1 MEKNVKAE
9 LLVVDD
15 HSLILE
21 GICKIVNKMP
31 EVTVAD
37 AVTSGKQAIKL
48 IEERDYDVYI
58 LDISIPDISGFE
70 LIAKIRE
77 LNDQARIVV
86 NTMHE
91 EIWMV
96 NRLVQCGV
104 NAVILKSSAHAEL
117 VAAIRSVLRGESY
130 TCPRFA
136 SILQKLNSSSSSV
149 QPKNAPTRRERD
161 VLEAEIYVFAYCSKQ
176 LYYYFNKK
184 SRVLLKI
191 SENTVETFRKRLISK
206 FGAKNAID
214 MVVKA
219 VSQGWIKL
227 D

>member
-15 HSLILE
+15 HNLILE
-21 GICKIVNKMP
+21 GICKVVNKMP
-31 EVTVAD
+31 EVVVVD
-37 AVTSGKQAIKL
+37 AVTSGLQAAEL
-48 IEERDYDVYI
+48 IERRDYDIYI
-58 LDISIPDISGFE
+58 LDVSIPDMSGFE

-77 LNDQARIVV
+77 MNDQAKIIV

-91 EIWMV
+91 EIWIV

-104 NAVILKSSAHAEL
+104 NAVILKSSASAEL
-117 VAAIRSVLRGESY
+117 MTAIRCVLRGEAHA
-130 TCPRFA
+130 CPRFA
-136 SILQKLNSSSSSV
+136 AISQKLNSASAGL
-149 QPKNAPTRRERD
+149 QPKDATTRRERD
-161 VLEAEIYVFAYCSKQ
+161 VLEAVAKGMNTHEIAD
-176 LYYYFNKK
+176 
-184 SRVLLKI
+184 LLKI

-219 VSQGWIKL
+219 VAQGWIALK
-227 D
+227 

>member
-1 MEKNVKAE
+1 MEKNLKAE
-9 LLVVDD
+9 ILAVDD

-21 GICKIVNKMP
+21 GICKMVNKMP
-31 EVTVAD
+31 EATVAD
-37 AVTSGKQAIKL
+37 AVTSGQRALEL
-48 IEERDYDVYI
+48 IAARDYDVYI
-58 LDISIPDISGFE
+58 LDISIPEVSGFE

-77 LNDQARIVV
+77 LNEEARIIV

-91 EIWMV
+91 EIWVV

-104 NAVILKSSAHAEL
+104 NAVILKASASTEL
-117 VAAIRSVLRGESY
+117 VAAVRNVLHGQTY

-136 SILQKLNSSSSSV
+136 SVSQKLLRIAASV
-149 QPKNAPTRRERD
+149 QSKDVPTRRERD
-161 VLEAEIYVFAYCSKQ
+161 VLEAVAKGMNTHEIAF
-176 LYYYFNKK
+176 
-184 SRVLLKI
+184 LLKI

-219 VSQGWIKL
+219 AAQGWIKL

>member
-15 HSLILE
+15 HNLILE
-21 GICKIVNKMP
+21 GICKVVNKMP
-31 EVTVAD
+31 EVVVVD
-37 AVTSGKQAIKL
+37 AVTSGLQAAEL
-48 IEERDYDVYI
+48 IERRDYDIYI
-58 LDISIPDISGFE
+58 LDVSIPDMSGFE

-77 LNDQARIVV
+77 MDDQAKIIV

-91 EIWMV
+91 EIWMA

-104 NAVILKSSAHAEL
+104 NAVILKSSASAEL
-117 VAAIRSVLRGESY
+117 MAAIRCVLRGEAY
-130 TCPRFA
+130 ACPRFA
-136 SILQKLNSSSSSV
+136 AISEKLPSASTGLRSKDV
-149 QPKNAPTRRERD
+149 PTRRERD
-161 VLEAEIYVFAYCSKQ
+161 VLEAVAKGMNTHEIAD
-176 LYYYFNKK
+176 
-184 SRVLLKI
+184 LLNI

-219 VSQGWIKL
+219 IAQGWITL
-227 D
+227 E

>member
-15 HSLILE
+15 HNLILE
-21 GICKIVNKMP
+21 GICKVVNKMP
-31 EVTVAD
+31 EVVVVD
-37 AVTSGKQAIKL
+37 AVTSGLQAAEL
-48 IEERDYDVYI
+48 IERRDYDIYI
-58 LDISIPDISGFE
+58 LDVSIPDMSGFE

-77 LNDQARIVV
+77 MNDQAKIIV

-91 EIWMV
+91 EIWIV

-104 NAVILKSSAHAEL
+104 NAVILKSSASAEL
-117 VAAIRSVLRGESY
+117 MTAIRCVLRGEAHA
-130 TCPRFA
+130 CPRFA
-136 SILQKLNSSSSSV
+136 AISQKLNSASAGL
-149 QPKNAPTRRERD
+149 QPKDEPTRRERD
-161 VLEAEIYVFAYCSKQ
+161 VLEAVAKGMNTHEIAD
-176 LYYYFNKK
+176 
-184 SRVLLKI
+184 LLKI

-219 VSQGWIKL
+219 VAQGWIALK
-227 D
+227 

>member
-15 HSLILE
+15 HSLVLE

-31 EVTVAD
+31 DVTVAD
-37 AVTSGKQAIKL
+37 AVTSGKRAAEL

-58 LDISIPDISGFE
+58 LDISIPDVSGFD
-70 LIAKIRE
+70 LIAQIRE
-77 LNDQARIVV
+77 LNDQARIIV
-86 NTMHE
+86 NTMYE

-104 NAVILKSSAHAEL
+104 NAVILKASASTEL
-117 VAAIRSVLRGESY
+117 VAAIRSVLRGETY

-136 SILQKLNSSSSSV
+136 SISQKLSSGLAGL
-149 QPKNAPTRRERD
+149 QAKDAPTRRERD
-161 VLEAEIYVFAYCSKQ
+161 VLEAVAKGMNTHEIAI
-176 LYYYFNKK
+176 
-184 SRVLLKI
+184 LLKI

-219 VSQGWIKL
+219 VAQGWIKL

>member
-37 AVTSGKQAIKL
+37 AVTSGKQAMKL

-58 LDISIPDISGFE
+58 SIPDISGFE
-70 LIAKIRE
+70 LIDKIRE

-91 EIWMV
+91 KIWMV

-104 NAVILKSSAHAEL
+104 NAVVLKSSAHAEL

-136 SILQKLNSSSSSV
+136 SLSQKLNSSSSGL
-149 QPKNAPTRRERD
+149 QPKDAPTRRERD
-161 VLEAEIYVFAYCSKQ
+161 VLEAVAKGMNTHEIA
-176 LYYYFNKK
+176 
-184 SRVLLKI
+184 VLLKI

-206 FGAKNAID
+206 FEAKNAID

>member
-77 LNDQARIVV
+77 LNDQAKIVV

-117 VAAIRSVLRGESY
+117 GGSYSQCTEGGELYLSSFCFYIAKVKFFIIRFTTKRCSDTARTRCSGSCSQRNEY
-130 TCPRFA
+130 T
-136 SILQKLNSSSSSV
+136 
-149 QPKNAPTRRERD
+149 
-161 VLEAEIYVFAYCSKQ
+161 
-176 LYYYFNKK
+176 
-184 SRVLLKI
+184 
-191 SENTVETFRKRLISK
+191 
-206 FGAKNAID
+206 
-214 MVVKA
+214 
-219 VSQGWIKL
+219 
-227 D
+227 

>member
-1 MEKNVKAE
+1 MEKNAKAE
-9 LLVVDD
+9 ILVVDD

-31 EVTVAD
+31 EATVAD
-37 AVTSGKQAIKL
+37 AVTSGQRALEL
-48 IEERDYDVYI
+48 IEARNYNAYI
-58 LDISIPDISGFE
+58 LDISIPDVSGFE
-70 LIAKIRE
+70 LITRIRE
-77 LNDQARIVV
+77 LNADARIIV

-96 NRLVQCGV
+96 NRLAQCGA
-104 NAVILKSSAHAEL
+104 NAVILKASASAEL
-117 VAAIRSVLRGESY
+117 IAAVRSVLKGETY

-136 SILQKLNSSSSSV
+136 SVAQKLNRV
-149 QPKNAPTRRERD
+149 PGPYKDAPTRRERD
-161 VLEAEIYVFAYCSKQ
+161 VLKAVAKGYNTHEIAD
-176 LYYYFNKK
+176 
-184 SRVLLKI
+184 LLKI

-206 FGAKNAID
+206 FEAKNAID

-219 VSQGWIKL
+219 AAQGWIKL

>member
-15 HSLILE
+15 HNLILE
-21 GICKIVNKMP
+21 GICKVVNKMP
-31 EVTVAD
+31 EVVVVD
-37 AVTSGKQAIKL
+37 AVTSGLQAAEL
-48 IEERDYDVYI
+48 IERRDYDIYI
-58 LDISIPDISGFE
+58 LDVSIPDMSGFE

-77 LNDQARIVV
+77 MNDQAKIIV

-91 EIWMV
+91 EIWIV

-104 NAVILKSSAHAEL
+104 NAVILKSSASAEL
-117 VAAIRSVLRGESY
+117 MTAIRCVLRGEAHA
-130 TCPRFA
+130 CPRFSA
-136 SILQKLNSSSSSV
+136 SAGL
-149 QPKNAPTRRERD
+149 QPKDAPTRRERD
-161 VLEAEIYVFAYCSKQ
+161 VLEAVAKGMNTHEIAD
-176 LYYYFNKK
+176 
-184 SRVLLKI
+184 LLKI

-219 VSQGWIKL
+219 VAQGWIALK
-227 D
+227 

>member
-21 GICKIVNKMP
+21 GICRVVNKMP
-31 EVTVAD
+31 EAIVAN
-37 AVTSGKQAIKL
+37 AVTSGKRAVEL
-48 IEERDYDVYI
+48 IEMRDYDAYI
-58 LDISIPDISGFE
+58 LDISIPDMSGFE
-70 LIAKIRE
+70 LMAKIRE
-77 LNDQARIVV
+77 LNEQARIVV

-96 NRLVQCGV
+96 NRLVQCGA
-104 NAVILKSSAHAEL
+104 NAVILKASAHTEL
-117 VAAIRSVLRGESY
+117 VAAIRSVLKGGTYACS
-130 TCPRFA
+130 RFA
-136 SILQKLNSSSSSV
+136 SISQKLNAV
-149 QPKNAPTRRERD
+149 LAGLQVKNAPTRRERD
-161 VLEAEIYVFAYCSKQ
+161 VLEAVAKGLNTHEIAG
-176 LYYYFNKK
+176 
-184 SRVLLKI
+184 LLKI

-219 VSQGWIKL
+219 VAQGWIKL
-227 D
+227 N

>member
-9 LLVVDD
+9 ILVVDD

-31 EVTVAD
+31 EATVAD
-37 AVTSGKQAIKL
+37 AVTSGKRALEL
-48 IEERDYDVYI
+48 IEARDYNVYI
-58 LDISIPDISGFE
+58 LDISIPDVSGFE

-77 LNDQARIVV
+77 LNVSARIIV

-91 EIWMV
+91 EIWMA
-96 NRLVQCGV
+96 NRLAQCGA
-104 NAVILKSSAHAEL
+104 NAVILKASAPAEL
-117 VAAIRSVLRGESY
+117 ITAIRSVLKGETY

-136 SILQKLNSSSSSV
+136 SIAQKLHRAPGAT
-149 QPKNAPTRRERD
+149 QHKDAPTRREYD
-161 VLEAEIYVFAYCSKQ
+161 VLEAVARGLNTHEIAD
-176 LYYYFNKK
+176 
-184 SRVLLKI
+184 LLKI

-219 VSQGWIKL
+219 AAQGWIKL

>member
-15 HSLILE
+15 HSLMLE
-21 GICKIVNKMP
+21 GICRVVNKMP
-31 EVTVAD
+31 EAIVAD
-37 AVTSGKQAIKL
+37 AVTSGKRAVEL
-48 IEERDYDVYI
+48 IEKRDYDVHI
-58 LDISIPDISGFE
+58 LDISGFE
-70 LIAKIRE
+70 LIAKLRE
-77 LNDQARIVV
+77 LNDQARIIV

-104 NAVILKSSAHAEL
+104 NAVILKASTPTEL
-117 VAAIRSVLRGESY
+117 MAAIRSVLKGETY
-130 TCPRFA
+130 TCSRFA
-136 SILQKLNSSSSSV
+136 SISQKLGSV
-149 QPKNAPTRRERD
+149 SAGLQFKNAPTRRERD
-161 VLEAEIYVFAYCSKQ
+161 VLEAVSKGLNTHEIAE
-176 LYYYFNKK
+176 
-184 SRVLLKI
+184 LLRI

-219 VSQGWIKL
+219 ATQGWIKL

>member
-77 LNDQARIVV
+77 LNDQAKIVV

-104 NAVILKSSAHAEL
+104 NAVIPKSSAHAEL
-117 VAAIRSVLRGESY
+117 VAAIGSVLRG
-130 TCPRFA
+130 T
-136 SILQKLNSSSSSV
+136 
-149 QPKNAPTRRERD
+149 
-161 VLEAEIYVFAYCSKQ
+161 
-176 LYYYFNKK
+176 
-184 SRVLLKI
+184 
-191 SENTVETFRKRLISK
+191 SEDICQFY
-206 FGAKNAID
+206 
-214 MVVKA
+214 
-219 VSQGWIKL
+219 
-227 D
+227 